1 MADPGRGRG
10 SAGRGSALLAMLKK
24 LPEAEVGEA
33 VPHPPAPAPAP
44 AGSQSPGVHAEPTRP
59 RGRASLMDIARQLSA
74 PGQVP
79 PSPPAP
85 SGPATVPPSRPL
97 TVSTSVPMSG
107 RGAGRATLLSL
118 AQKLSPPGEPE
129 LIKPRAQTAARPGGD
144 LPVTAS
150 VAGLSLDSSD
160 SRGPVIR
167 QGTDGTTI
175 DIMSNYINIKINPS
189 KGIHRYECKFEP
201 ETDSP
206 RLRNALLNQHLA
218 FLGRTKVFDGIILF
232 LPQKL
237 QQDRTVLESVR
248 KDGTKITVTLI
259 YQRQQR
265 ADCAESIQFF
275 NILLNRILRMLK
287 MICINKNYYNPRAPH
302 KIEQHRMELWP
313 GYVTAIEEMEGG
325 LKLNIDASHRVMRT
339 DTVRD
344 FIQDIYKTTQDR
356 GNFKETIFKEL
367 CGMTILTRY
376 NNATYRVDDILWE
389 KNPTFTFD
397 YKGTQTSIA
406 EYFKSHWDLVIRDL
420 QQPLI
425 LHRAKKKLS
434 QGGTREEEVLLVP
447 ELCYLTGL
455 TDKVRSNF
463 RIMKDLAQ
471 VTQVQPQERRGVIR
485 KFIQTVN
492 EEPAAA
498 QLLADWGLSL
508 ADDIVRLKGRVLPAE
523 KIIFGNSKEFNVNE
537 KADWGP
543 MAARNPVLTSASL
556 QNFCIVYVQKDER
569 IINEFAKI
577 LKNVCGTMA
586 IKCGDPI
593 KVPLRNDSAQS
604 YITEIR
610 KLINPKLDM
619 VIAVTPTNRND
630 RYAAIKKLCCVESP
644 VKSQVIMTKTISQEN
659 KIKSVTEKI
668 ALQMNCKLGGALWAL
683 KIPMNDI
690 MVVGIDVYHA
700 GAGAVSK
707 ASVAGFVASL
717 NQNLTQWYS
726 KAYFQRPGQEYVDV
740 LRACFV
746 SALTSY
752 RKVRGEFPNRIV
764 VYRDGVG
771 DGQLNTVAGYEVEQL
786 SKTFAM
792 VDPNY
797 SPKLTVVIVQKRINT
812 RVMALKGQR
821 LDNPPPGTIVD
832 SEVTRRN
839 WYDFFLVPQTAR
851 QGTVTPTHYVVL
863 RDEAEFKTDYIQR
876 LTYKMC
882 HLYYNWPG
890 TIRVPAPCQYAHKLA
905 NLVGQSIGTEPNE
918 CLAESLYYL

>member
-10 SAGRGSALLAMLKK
+10 GAGRGAALLALLKK
-24 LPEAEVGEA
+24 APEPEVGESTQT
-33 VPHPPAPAPAP
+33 PPVAKAPQPPVAHQPEPRA
-44 AGSQSPGVHAEPTRP
+44 AEPSKG
-59 RGRASLMDIARQLSA
+59 RGRASLMDIARQMSA
-74 PGQVP
+74 PGE
-79 PSPPAP
+79 PSTSSLP
-85 SGPATVPPSRPL
+85 TPL
-97 TVSTSVPMSG
+97 SVSTSAPLAG

-118 AQKLSPPGEPE
+118 AQKLSPLGEPS
-129 LIKPRAQTAARPGGD
+129 KPPPAAARSEARSVGPGGD
-144 LPVTAS
+144 AQIEAS
-150 VAGLSLDSSD
+150 VAGLSLDSSS
-160 SRGPVIR
+160 SRGPIIR
-167 QGTDGTTI
+167 QGSDGTPI
-175 DIMSNYINIKINPS
+175 DIMSNYINIKIDPS
-189 KGIHRYECKFEP
+189 KGIHRYECKFHP

-206 RLRNALLNQHLA
+206 RLRNAMLNQHLE
-218 FLGRTKVFDGIILF
+218 FLGKTKVFDGVILF
-232 LPQKL
+232 LPHKL
-237 QQDRTVLESVR
+237 EQERTELESVR
-248 KDGTKITVTLI
+248 RDGTKVTVTII

-275 NILLNRILRMLK
+275 NILLNRILRMLN
-287 MICINKNYYNPRAPH
+287 MICINRNYFNPRAAH

-344 FIQDIYKTTQDR
+344 FIQDIYKTTHDR
-356 GNFKETIFKEL
+356 GNFKETIFKEI

-376 NNATYRVDDILWE
+376 NNATYRVDDILWD
-389 KNPTFTFD
+389 KNPTLQFD
-397 YKGTQTSIA
+397 YKGTPTTIA
-406 EYFKSHWDLVIRDL
+406 AYFKSHWNIEIKDL

-425 LHRAKKKLS
+425 LHRAKKKVS

-447 ELCYLTGL
+447 EICYLTGL

-471 VTQVQPQERRGVIR
+471 VTQVQPTERRGVIR

-492 EEPAAA
+492 DEPAAK
-498 QLLADWGLSL
+498 QLLLDWGLCLS
-508 ADDIVRLKGRVLPAE
+508 DDIVRLKGRVLPAE
-523 KIIFGNSKEFNVNE
+523 KIYFGNAKEFTVSE
-537 KADWGP
+537 KADWGA
-543 MAARNPVLTSASL
+543 MATRNQVLSPASL
-556 QNFCIVYVQKDER
+556 QKFCIVYVQRDER
-569 IINEFAKI
+569 VINEFAKI

-586 IKCGDPI
+586 IKCGEPVKI
-593 KVPLRNDSAQS
+593 PLKNDSAQS

-610 KLINPKLDM
+610 KMINPSLDM

-644 VKSQVIMTKTISQEN
+644 VKSQVIVTKTISQDN

-690 MVVGIDVYHA
+690 MVVGIDVYHPAA
-700 GAGAVSK
+700 GSASK

-746 SALTSY
+746 SALTAY
-752 RKVRGEFPNRIV
+752 RKARGEYPNRIV

-771 DGQLNTVAGYEVEQL
+771 DGQLSTVAGYEVEQL

-792 VDPNY
+792 VDASY

-812 RVMALKGQR
+812 RVMALRGQR

-863 RDEAEFKTDYIQR
+863 RDDAEFKTDYIQR

-905 NLVGQSIGTEPNE
+905 NLVGQSIGSEPSE